1 MIPGMDRETAAPR
14 VALPLLVVLGL
25 VLAAFGVALRSTL
38 TAPLLAAFLLYLLF
52 PYRRSPWALRTMT
65 VVTVAAL
72 VWVIGRFGWVLLI
85 LGVSLF
91 LAYVLNPAVLALERR
106 RIRRG
111 LAILLLLIPVVGI
124 LAVTVLLLLPP
135 IVHQLGQIIAA
146 VPDVANR
153 VQEAAAPLLARLN
166 LQDLAARYGEQIP
179 KVVEKANEIL
189 LKALTGI
196 AGATRVVGSLLA
208 ALALVPFCT
217 FYFLRDYD
225 RVRSRGAE
233 LIPRRYHPWFAAT
246 AAEMDRLLG
255 RWLRGVAVVA
265 LIVGTLTAAGN
276 FFLGIPYALALGA
289 LAALLNFLPVVGF
302 WVSLLVGALVGLTG
316 VGWVGVLRVAI
327 LYFSISFVE
336 GQFLSPRIVGHAVG
350 LHPMVVLL
358 ALIVFADMF
367 GILGAFLAVP
377 LTLVLAVAAR
387 QLHTLY
393 LASDMYRD
401 ETPS

>member
-38 TAPLLAAFLLYLLF
+38 TPPLLAAFILYLLF
-52 PYRRSPWALRTMT
+52 PHRRAQWALRTML

-72 VWVIGRFGWVLLI
+72 IWVVGRFGWVLLI

-91 LAYVLNPAVLALERR
+91 LAYVLNPAVLALGRR
-106 RIRRG
+106 RVRRE
-111 LAILLLLIPVVGI
+111 LAILLLMVPVVGI
-124 LAVTVLLLLPP
+124 LVAAVFLLLPP
-135 IVHQLGQIIAA
+135 IVHQLGQIT
-146 VPDVANR
+146 VALPEVADR
-153 VQEAAAPLLARLN
+153 VQEAVAPLLARFN
-166 LQDLAARYGEQIP
+166 LQDLEARYAEQLP
-179 KVVEKANEIL
+179 KVVAKANEIL
-189 LKALTGI
+189 LKAVTGI
-196 AGATRVVGSLLA
+196 AGATRVVSSLLA

-225 RVRSRGAE
+225 RVRHRGAE

-255 RWLRGVAVVA
+255 RWLRGVATVA
-265 LIVGTLTAAGN
+265 LIVGTLTAIGSY
-276 FFLGIPYALALGA
+276 FLGIPYALALGA

-302 WVSLLVGALVGLTG
+302 WVSLLVAAVVGLIG
-316 VGWVGVLRVAI
+316 VGWVGVVRVAI
-327 LYFSISFVE
+327 LYFSIGFVE
-336 GQFLSPRIVGHAVG
+336 GQFLSPRIVGGAVG

-358 ALIVFADMF
+358 ALIVFADLF

-387 QLHTLY
+387 QLHALY

-401 ETPS
+401 ETQP